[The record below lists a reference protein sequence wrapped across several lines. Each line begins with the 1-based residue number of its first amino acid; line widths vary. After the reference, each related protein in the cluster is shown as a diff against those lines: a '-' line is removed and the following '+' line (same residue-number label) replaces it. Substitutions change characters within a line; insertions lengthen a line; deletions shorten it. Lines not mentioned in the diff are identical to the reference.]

1 MRYSLL
7 IAVMLSAC
15 SAKEQA
21 GPAPGTFA
29 GAGRDRLCIAGEG
42 ELLRAGLITYAAQ
55 GDANCSMAGK
65 LERKGEA
72 WVLIPRGEG
81 ECQLALT
88 VDQSGARIASVP
100 GACSYYCGPGASLAG
115 RSFKRDSKAAQA
127 IDFAGSKLC

>member
-42 ELLRAGLITYAAQ
+42 E
-55 GDANCSMAGK
+55 S
-65 LERKGEA
+65 
-72 WVLIPRGEG
+72 
-81 ECQLALT
+81 LT
-88 VDQSGARIASVP
+88 PA
-100 GACSYYCGPGASLAG
+100 
-115 RSFKRDSKAAQA
+115 
-127 IDFAGSKLC
+127 